1 MEPGIQL
8 KLFLFLLESSLFTF
22 LLFCFYTARR
32 FLRRKNFY
40 FQPLVTDTNY
50 ADEKFTGSRWPSPFS
65 HVSEPD
71 ESLSDATNE
80 PRIIFTERPRISPKM
95 PGDHYPRHFF
105 FLFFHSCCFFHV
117 TSRIATFLVQAFHG
131 FNTIL
136 DFPLRFLPL
145 NVQLKIFIY
154 IFYNFISI
162 VK

>member
-1 MEPGIQL
+1 MAEMEPGIQL
-8 KLFLFLLESSLFTF
+8 ELFLFLLESSLFTF

-105 FLFFHSCCFFHV
+105 SSSFTLAVFSTLQVASRLFSSKLFMV
-117 TSRIATFLVQAFHG
+117 LTSFWTFLCASCH
-131 FNTIL
+131 
-136 DFPLRFLPL
+136 
-145 NVQLKIFIY
+145 
-154 IFYNFISI
+154 
-162 VK
+162 

>member
-1 MEPGIQL
+1 MAEMEPGIQL

-80 PRIIFTERPRISPKM
+80 TRIIFTERPRISPKM
-95 PGDHYPRHFF
+95 PEDHYPRHFF
-105 FLFFHSCCFFHV
+105 FPLLSPLLFFPRYKLHRDF
-117 TSRIATFLVQAFHG
+117 SRPSFSWF
-131 FNTIL
+131 
-136 DFPLRFLPL
+136 
-145 NVQLKIFIY
+145 
-154 IFYNFISI
+154 
-162 VK
+162 